1 MRGIAS
7 ILALSLAAGGL
18 AGCGSEAADEPV
30 GRDYALTSVAL
41 AAGGD
46 PPPYLSDAT
55 RISFA
60 EDGGRVSWRARCN
73 TFDATARLTES
84 RVEIEEVIGTEIGC
98 DPGRH
103 REDEWLT
110 DFFTEDPRWRLDG
123 SGLTLSTDRATIELE
138 QADEP
143 GG

>member
-7 ILALSLAAGGL
+7 IVVLLAAAGGL
-18 AGCGSEAADEPV
+18 AGCGSDPADEPV

-73 TFDATARLTES
+73 MFDAAARLTES

-123 SGLTLSTDRATIELE
+123 SELTLSTERAVIELTQSE
-138 QADEP
+138 ET